1 MTSSFKLNHNFQHNN
16 DPRNYVYD
24 CLENKKAQNQPSGT
38 IKNSLHIT
46 KISPSIQLI
55 ALSGT
60 LNQGNLGSC
69 AQNALAVAISI
80 ASTGKINDLCRLY
93 NYFITQSLDNSNP
106 LQDNGSTTQSL
117 IQSLKKYR
125 CCSEKYFP
133 YLPLN
138 YLKIPPI
145 TCFQN
150 TYPLKQVV
158 YSYISQDVNMWTNI
172 QNSILNTNNKVSGNI
187 SGMTLGIRVYSSFMN
202 SQVATTGIVPMPN
215 VNTEKLLGGHCLA
228 IVGYTTIN
236 TINYVIFQNSWG
248 TGWGN
253 KGCGYIPIDYLRN
266 PSLSEKPLLINIG
279 Y

>member
-1 MTSSFKLNHNFQHNN
+1 MDNSFKLNHNFQHNT
-16 DPRNYVYD
+16 DPRNYIYD
-24 CLENKKAQNQPSGT
+24 CVENKKAQNQPSGT
-38 IKNSLHIT
+38 LKNSLHIT
-46 KISPSIQLI
+46 KITPSIQLI
-55 ALSGT
+55 PLSGT

-69 AQNALAVAISI
+69 AQNALAIAISI
-80 ASTGKINDLCRLY
+80 ASNGKINDLCRLY

-106 LQDNGSTTQSL
+106 LKDNGSTTQSL
-117 IQSLKKYR
+117 IQSLKKYS

-138 YLKIPPI
+138 YFKIPPI

-150 TYPLKQVV
+150 IYPLKQVV
-158 YSYISQDVNMWTNI
+158 YSYISQDVNMWANI
-172 QNSILNTNNKVSGNI
+172 QNSILNTKNKVSRNI
-187 SGMTLGIRVYSSFMN
+187 TGMTLGIQVYSSFMN

-215 VNTEKLLGGHCLA
+215 LKTDELLGGHCVA

-248 TGWGN
+248 TRWGN

-266 PSLSEKPLLINIG
+266 PSLSEKPLLINVG